1 MPRKVGEYKPSKRY
15 RELAGKVDPVKSYT
29 IAEAV
34 TVLKSG
40 GKKCKFDES
49 VDLAI
54 KLDIDTKQADQL
66 VRGSFSLPKGTGKT
80 LRVICFA
87 DGANADAARAA
98 GATEA
103 GGEDLAKKVE
113 GGWLDFD
120 VAIAH
125 PATMRYVGRLG
136 KVLGPKGL
144 MPSPKSG
151 TVTTDVAKAVQE
163 FKAGKIEFRNDS
175 FGNIHVTVGKLSFAN
190 GDLEANVKAMLD
202 HVLALRPPT
211 VKGNY
216 FRKASL
222 TSTMGPGLRLTVVV
236 E

>member
-1 MPRKVGEYKPSKRY
+1 MPRKRGTYKPSRRY
-15 RELAGKVDPVKSYT
+15 REVAAKVTPDKSYSLNEAIT
-29 IAEAV
+29 I
-34 TVLKSG
+34 LKSG
-40 GKKCKFDES
+40 AKKTKFDES

-87 DGANADAARAA
+87 EGAIAEAARKA

-103 GGEDLAKKVE
+103 GGEDLAKRVE
-113 GGWLDFD
+113 AGWLDFD

-163 FKAGKIEFRNDS
+163 FAAGKIEFRNDS
-175 FGNIHVTVGKLSFAN
+175 FGNIHVTVGKLSFAPA
-190 GDLEANVKAMLD
+190 DLEANVKAMID
-202 HVLALRPPT
+202 HVIALRPAT

-222 TSTMGPGLRLTVVV
+222 TSTMGPGIRLAV
-236 E
+236 

>member
-1 MPRKVGEYKPSKRY
+1 MPRKKGFYKSSRRF
-15 RELAGKVDPVKSYT
+15 REFVAKVDLNKSYT
-29 IAEAV
+29 INEALAI
-34 TVLKSG
+34 LKSG
-40 GKKCKFDES
+40 PKKCKFNES

-80 LRVICFA
+80 MRVICFA
-87 DGANADAARAA
+87 DGAQAEAARTA
-98 GATEA
+98 GAIEV
-103 GGEDLAKKVE
+103 GGEELAKKVE
-113 GGWLDFD
+113 GGWLEFD
-120 VAIAH
+120 VAVAH

-151 TVTTDVAKAVQE
+151 TVTADVAKAVQE

-175 FGNIHVTVGKLSFAN
+175 FGNIHVVVGKLSFSN
-190 GDLEANVKAMLD
+190 EDLAVNIQAMLD
-202 HVLALRPPT
+202 HVLAIRPQT

-216 FRKASL
+216 LRKASL
-222 TSTMGPGLRLTVVV
+222 TSTMGPGLRLTV
-236 E
+236 

>member
-1 MPRKVGEYKPSKRY
+1 MPRKRGEYAPSKRY
-15 RELAGKVDPVKSYT
+15 RELAAKVDAAKAYS
-29 IAEAV
+29 IEEAV
-34 TVLKSG
+34 TVLKSAP
-40 GKKCKFDES
+40 KRCKFDES

-87 DGANADAARAA
+87 EGALAEVARKA

-103 GGEDLAKKVE
+103 GGEDLAKRVE
-113 GGWLDFD
+113 AGWLDFD

-151 TVTTDVAKAVQE
+151 TVTPDIAKAVQE

-175 FGNIHVTVGKLSFAN
+175 FGNIHVTVGKLSFPKEDLLAN
-190 GDLEANVKAMLD
+190 IRAMIE
-202 HVLALRPPT
+202 HVIAIRPQAVRGHYLRK
-211 VKGNY
+211 V
-216 FRKASL
+216 SL
-222 TSTMGPGLRLTVVV
+222 TSTMGPGLRLSL
-236 E
+236 

>member
-1 MPRKVGEYKPSKRY
+1 MPRKKGEYKPSRRF
-15 RELAGKVDPVKSYT
+15 RELASKVD
-29 IAEAV
+29 IAKQYSIADAIPL
-34 TVLKSG
+34 LKSG

-66 VRGSFSLPKGTGKT
+66 VRGSFSLPKGTGKSM
-80 LRVICFA
+80 RVICFA
-87 DGANADAARAA
+87 DGALAEAARKA
-98 GATEA
+98 GAIEA
-103 GGEDLAKKVE
+103 GGEDLSKKVE

-175 FGNIHVTVGKLSFAN
+175 FGNIHVTVGKLSFSNEDLAAN
-190 GDLEANVKAMLD
+190 IKAMID
-202 HVLALRPPT
+202 HVLAIRPQT

-216 FRKASL
+216 MRKATL
-222 TSTMGPGLRLTVVV
+222 TSTMGPGLRLEV
-236 E
+236 

>member
-1 MPRKVGEYKPSKRY
+1 VYKPSRRY
-15 RELAGKVDPVKSYT
+15 RELAAKVTPDKSYT
-29 IAEAV
+29 ITEAV
-34 TVLKSG
+34 TILKSG
-40 GKKCKFDES
+40 SKKAKFDES

-80 LRVICFA
+80 LRVVCFA
-87 DGANADAARAA
+87 DGAIAEAAKKA
-98 GATEA
+98 GAIEA
-103 GGEDLAKKVE
+103 GGEDLAKRVE
-113 GGWLDFD
+113 AGWLDFD

-163 FKAGKIEFRNDS
+163 FAAGKIEFRNDS
-175 FGNIHVTVGKLSFAN
+175 FGNIHVTVGKLSFKPE
-190 GDLEANVKAMLD
+190 DLEANIKAMID
-202 HVLALRPPT
+202 HVVALRPST

-216 FRKASL
+216 FRKASI
-222 TSTMGPGLRLTVVV
+222 TSTMGPGVRLAV
-236 E
+236 

>member
-1 MPRKVGEYKPSKRY
+1 MPREKGHYRPSRRY
-15 RELAGKVDPVKSYT
+15 REIANKVDPNKSYSLT
-29 IAEAV
+29 EAV
-34 TVLKSG
+34 AFLKSAPR
-40 GKKCKFDES
+40 KCKFDES

-80 LRVICFA
+80 MRVICFA
-87 DGANADAARAA
+87 DGAMAEAARAA
-98 GATEA
+98 GAIEA
-103 GGEDLAKKVE
+103 GGEELAKKVE

-163 FKAGKIEFRNDS
+163 FKAGKIEFRNDT
-175 FGNIHVTVGKLSFAN
+175 FGNVHVAVGKLSFSAV
-190 GDLEANVKAMLD
+190 DLEANVRAMVE
-202 HVLALRPPT
+202 HIQAIRPQT
-211 VKGNY
+211 VKGQY
-216 FRKASL
+216 MRKATL
-222 TSTMGPGLRLTVVV
+222 ATTMGPGLKLAL
-236 E
+236 

>member
-1 MPRKVGEYKPSKRY
+1 MPRKTGVYKPSRRY
-15 RELAGKVDPVKSYT
+15 RELAAKVEVDKSYS
-29 IAEAV
+29 IDEAV
-34 TVLKSG
+34 TILKSG
-40 GKKCKFDES
+40 PKKCKFDES

-87 DGANADAARAA
+87 EGAIAEAARQA

-103 GGEDLAKKVE
+103 GGEDLAKRVE

-120 VAIAH
+120 VAVAH
-125 PATMRYVGRLG
+125 PSTMRYVGRLG

-151 TVTTDVAKAVQE
+151 TVTADVAKAVQE
-163 FKAGKIEFRNDS
+163 FRAGKIEFRNDT
-175 FGNIHVTVGKLSFAN
+175 FGNVHVTVGKLSFSKDDLQAN
-190 GDLEANVKAMLD
+190 IKAMVD
-202 HVLALRPPT
+202 HVVAMRPQA

-216 FRKASL
+216 MRKATL
-222 TSTMGPGLRLTVVV
+222 TSTMGPGLRLAL
-236 E
+236 

>member
-1 MPRKVGEYKPSKRY
+1 MPRKTGVYKPSRRY
-15 RELAGKVDPVKSYT
+15 REIAAKVDPTKSYSVD
-29 IAEAV
+29 EAV
-34 TVLKSG
+34 TLLKSG
-40 GKKCKFDES
+40 QKKTKFDES

-87 DGANADAARAA
+87 DGVNAEAARKA
-98 GATEA
+98 GAIEA
-103 GGEDLAKKVE
+103 GGEELAKRVE

-125 PATMRYVGRLG
+125 PATMRFVGRLG

-163 FKAGKIEFRNDS
+163 FRAGKIEFRNDT
-175 FGNIHVTVGKLSFAN
+175 FGNIHVVVGKLSFN
-190 GDLEANVKAMLD
+190 KEDLAANVKAMID
-202 HVLALRPPT
+202 HIVSLRPHA

-216 FRKASL
+216 FRKATL
-222 TSTMGPGLRLTVVV
+222 TSTMGPGLRLSV
-236 E
+236 

>member
-1 MPRKVGEYKPSKRY
+1 MPRKTGVSIPSRRY
-15 RELAGKVDPVKSYT
+15 RELAAKVEPTKSYS
-29 IAEAV
+29 IDDAIGI
-34 TVLKSG
+34 LKSG
-40 GKKCKFDES
+40 QKKCKFDES

-66 VRGSFSLPKGTGKT
+66 VRGSFSLPKGTGKSM
-80 LRVICFA
+80 RVICFA
-87 DGANADAARAA
+87 DGAMAEAARQA
-98 GATEA
+98 GALEA

-113 GGWLDFD
+113 AGWLDFD
-120 VAIAH
+120 VAVAH

-175 FGNIHVTVGKLSFAN
+175 FGNVHVTVGKLSFSKE
-190 GDLEANVKAMLD
+190 DLQVNVKAMLE
-202 HVLALRPPT
+202 HIIAIRPQA

-216 FRKASL
+216 LRKASL
-222 TSTMGPGLRLTVVV
+222 TSTMGPGLRLAM
-236 E
+236 

>member
-1 MPRKVGEYKPSKRY
+1 MPRKTGEYTPSRRY
-15 RELAGKVDPVKSYT
+15 REIAAKVDATKSYS
-29 IAEAV
+29 IDEAV
-34 TVLKSG
+34 TLLKSG
-40 GKKCKFDES
+40 AKKTKFDES

-66 VRGSFSLPKGTGKT
+66 VRGSFSLPKGTGKVM
-80 LRVICFA
+80 RVICFA
-87 DGANADAARAA
+87 DGPIAEAARKA
-98 GATEA
+98 GALEA

-151 TVTTDVAKAVQE
+151 TVTTDVAKAVTE
-163 FKAGKIEFRNDS
+163 FRAGKIEFRNDS
-175 FGNIHVTVGKLSFAN
+175 FGNIHVVVGKLSFSKE
-190 GDLEANVKAMLD
+190 DLTVNVKAMLE
-202 HVLALRPPT
+202 HIIGMRPQA

-216 FRKASL
+216 FRKATL
-222 TSTMGPGLRLTVVV
+222 TSTMGPGLKLSM
-236 E
+236 

>member
-1 MPRKVGEYKPSKRY
+1 MPRKTGAYKPSRRY
-15 RELAGKVDPVKSYT
+15 RELAAKVDANKRYT
-29 IAEAV
+29 LEEAIAL
-34 TVLKSG
+34 LKSG
-40 GKKCKFDES
+40 QKKCKFDES

-80 LRVICFA
+80 VRVICFA
-87 DGANADAARAA
+87 EGALAEAAKKA
-98 GATEA
+98 GAVEA

-113 GGWLDFD
+113 GGWLEFD

-151 TVTTDVAKAVQE
+151 TVTTDIAKAVQE

-175 FGNIHVTVGKLSFAN
+175 FGNVHVTVGKLSFNNDDLAAN
-190 GDLEANVKAMLD
+190 AKAMLE
-202 HVLALRPPT
+202 HVLAIRPQA

-216 FRKASL
+216 LRKATL
-222 TSTMGPGLRLTVVV
+222 TSTMGPGLRLTV
-236 E
+236 

>member
-1 MPRKVGEYKPSKRY
+1 MPRKKGQYQPSRRY
-15 RELAGKVDPVKSYT
+15 RELAAKVDPVKTYT
-29 IAEAV
+29 IDEAI
-34 TVLKSG
+34 TVLKSAQ
-40 GKKCKFDES
+40 KKCKFDES

-80 LRVICFA
+80 MRVICFA
-87 DGANADAARAA
+87 DGALAEQARQA
-98 GATEA
+98 GAVEA
-103 GGEDLAKKVE
+103 GGEDLAKRVE
-113 GGWLDFD
+113 GGWLEFD

-151 TVTTDVAKAVQE
+151 TVTPDVGKAVQE

-175 FGNIHVTVGKLSFAN
+175 FGNIHVSVGKLSFPKE
-190 GDLEANVKAMLD
+190 DLALNVKAMLE
-202 HVLALRPPT
+202 HVLALRPAA

-222 TSTMGPGLRLTVVV
+222 TSTMGPGLRLTV
-236 E
+236 

>member
-1 MPRKVGEYKPSKRY
+1 MPRKTGVYRPSRRY
-15 RELAGKVDPVKSYT
+15 RELAGKVDPGKTYT
-29 IAEAV
+29 IPEAI
-34 TVLKSG
+34 TILKSG

-49 VDLAI
+49 VDLAV

-87 DGANADAARAA
+87 EGAMAEAARNA
-98 GATEA
+98 GAAEA

-113 GGWLDFD
+113 GGWLEFD

-151 TVTTDVAKAVQE
+151 TVTPDVAKAVQE
-163 FKAGKIEFRNDS
+163 FRAGKIEFRNDS
-175 FGNIHVTVGKLSFAN
+175 FGNIHVTVGKLSF
-190 GDLEANVKAMLD
+190 GSDDLQANVKAMLD
-202 HVLALRPPT
+202 HLLSLRPQT

-216 FRKASL
+216 FRKATL
-222 TSTMGPGLRLTVVV
+222 TSTMGPGLRLAM
-236 E
+236 

>member
-1 MPRKVGEYKPSKRY
+1 MPRKTGTYRPSKRY
-15 RELAGKVDPVKSYT
+15 RELSAKVDPDKTYPLN
-29 IAEAV
+29 EAISI
-34 TVLKSG
+34 LKSG
-40 GKKCKFDES
+40 QKKCKFDES

-80 LRVICFA
+80 MRVICFA
-87 DGANADAARAA
+87 DGALAEAARQA
-98 GATEA
+98 GAIEA
-103 GGEDLAKKVE
+103 GGEDLAKRVE
-113 GGWLDFD
+113 AGWLEFD
-120 VAIAH
+120 VAVAH

-151 TVTTDVAKAVQE
+151 TVTADVAKAVQE

-175 FGNIHVTVGKLSFAN
+175 FGNIHVAVGKLSFTNEDLYAN
-190 GDLEANVKAMLD
+190 AKALIDHML
-202 HVLALRPPT
+202 AIRPQA

-216 FRKASL
+216 LRRVSI
-222 TSTMGPGLRLTVVV
+222 TSTMGPGLRVAL
-236 E
+236 

>member
-1 MPRKVGEYKPSKRY
+1 MPRKRGIYKPSRRY
-15 RELAGKVDPVKSYT
+15 KEAVSKVDATKAYS
-29 IAEAV
+29 IDEAV
-34 TVLKSG
+34 AILKSV
-40 GKKCKFDES
+40 KKCKFDET

-54 KLDIDTKQADQL
+54 KLDIDSKQADQL

-87 DGANADAARAA
+87 EGAMAEVARKA
-98 GATEA
+98 GAVEA
-103 GGEDLAKKVE
+103 GGEELAKRVE

-120 VAIAH
+120 VAVAH

-151 TVTTDVAKAVQE
+151 TVTPDVAKAVQE

-175 FGNIHVTVGKLSFAN
+175 FGNVHIAVGKLSFSKE
-190 GDLEANVKAMLD
+190 DLAVNIKAMVD
-202 HVLALRPPT
+202 HIISIRPSA
-211 VKGNY
+211 VKGHY
-216 FRKASL
+216 LRKATL
-222 TSTMGPGLRLTVVV
+222 TSTMGPGLRLAI
-236 E
+236 

>member
-29 IAEAV
+29 LAEAI
-34 TVLKSG
+34 TILKSG

-80 LRVICFA
+80 MRVICFA
-87 DGANADAARAA
+87 DGAVAEAARAA
-98 GATEA
+98 GAIEA

-120 VAIAH
+120 VAVAH

-175 FGNIHVTVGKLSFAN
+175 FGNIHVTVGKLSFAPA
-190 GDLEANVKAMLD
+190 DLEANVKAMLD

-216 FRKASL
+216 FRKATL
-222 TSTMGPGLRLTVVV
+222 TSTMGPGLRLTVAV
-236 E
+236 